1 MGRYVGFNYFDI
13 DDDCIATEKMWVSYD
28 AYQNRNG
35 EESKPCIVIIDVK
48 YHPFAEILKG
58 AEKPGMENKW
68 TFLTWKGVPALSLEK
83 VAGCYPLK
91 LIANTGL

>member
-1 MGRYVGFNYFDI
+1 MYSV
-13 DDDCIATEKMWVSYD
+13 
-28 AYQNRNG
+28 
-35 EESKPCIVIIDVK
+35 
-48 YHPFAEILKG
+48 KG